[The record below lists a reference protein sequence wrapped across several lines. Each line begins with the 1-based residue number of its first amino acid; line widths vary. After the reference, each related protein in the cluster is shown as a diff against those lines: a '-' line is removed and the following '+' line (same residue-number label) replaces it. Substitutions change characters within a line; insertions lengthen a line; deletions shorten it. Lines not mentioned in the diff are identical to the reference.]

1 MEGSG
6 STWRPATGSE
16 TSRTQ
21 LWGHL
26 VPAAESEMV
35 QGPTQGPLG
44 RKMPPKKINQCVT
57 AVGKMMMRKKKKT
70 RAADTR
76 DKMHEAVKNT

>member
-21 LWGHL
+21 LWGHPL
-26 VPAAESEMV
+26 PAAESEMV

-44 RKMPPKKINQCVT
+44 RKTSKKKKNQCVT
-57 AVGKMMMRKKKKT
+57 AVGKMMMREKKT

>member
-21 LWGHL
+21 LWGHP

-35 QGPTQGPLG
+35 QGPIQGPLG
-44 RKMPPKKINQCVT
+44 RKTSKKNKSMCDCC
-57 AVGKMMMRKKKKT
+57 REDDDEEKKKLELLTQGIRCTKL
-70 RAADTR
+70 
-76 DKMHEAVKNT
+76 

>member
-35 QGPTQGPLG
+35 QGPIQGPLG
-44 RKMPPKKINQCVT
+44 RKMS
-57 AVGKMMMRKKKKT
+57 KKKKIT
-70 RAADTR
+70 
-76 DKMHEAVKNT
+76 V

>member
-6 STWRPATGSE
+6 STWRPAMGTE

-21 LWGHL
+21 LWGHP

-44 RKMPPKKINQCVT
+44 RKMS
-57 AVGKMMMRKKKKT
+57 KKKLMCDCCREDDDKEEKT
-70 RAADTR
+70 
-76 DKMHEAVKNT
+76 